1 MGSPCQLSNKSF
13 ALGSFLSIA
22 TTQTSP
28 VISSHV
34 ARETLV
40 LHFCICFDCKIKYV
54 YTKDIMSKKGSDFGR
69 SAIWLRSIRSKHT
82 TSTYYRIKTGPS
94 STTLSQDRPIDISMS
109 CVVEFNQSPSSF
121 TVKKQCCKAL
131 RNGIAIPAVRIGGHC
146 VH

>member
-1 MGSPCQLSNKSF
+1 MHLVGSPCQLSNKSF

-54 YTKDIMSKKGSDFGR
+54 YTKKKNNLKSPHLWATIYHLKKFIYSPESHFFQTQKWKNPRLSFKIIYSSQNIIYGRHLRCCRIIYGSANRG
-69 SAIWLRSIRSKHT
+69 
-82 TSTYYRIKTGPS
+82 
-94 STTLSQDRPIDISMS
+94 
-109 CVVEFNQSPSSF
+109 
-121 TVKKQCCKAL
+121 
-131 RNGIAIPAVRIGGHC
+131 
-146 VH
+146 